1 MGNGKRGDEVG
12 IVTNVVDS
20 LPSQLRPLFVEIVG
34 AADPELLGSLRSHAE
49 PTPDEIK
56 AVQDVLSYEFTRCL
70 QPDDEPTERGRQ
82 VDDLIGAFVLRWL
95 IQKDATTES

>member
-20 LPSQLRPLFVEIVG
+20 LPLQLQPLFVEVVG
-34 AADPELLGSLRSHAE
+34 AADPELLRSLRSHAE

-56 AVQDVLSYEFTRCL
+56 AVQDVLLNEFCCNL
-70 QPDDEPTERGRQ
+70 QPDDEPTERGCQ
-82 VDDLIGAFVLRWL
+82 IDDLIGAFVMRWPYSPRP
-95 IQKDATTES
+95 APES